1 MQVMND
7 TIFAPSTAIGG
18 AIAVIRISGPE
29 SDTVARTLLQKRLS
43 PRRMTYAL
51 LQDGSETLD
60 ACMAVWF
67 PAPHSY
73 TGEDML
79 ELHCHGG
86 IQTFRRVS
94 EALLALHLRP
104 AEGGEFTKRAFLNGK
119 MDLTQAEAVMDV
131 INAQADAS
139 LKSAL
144 HQLGGGVGRQIASIE
159 DQLLNI
165 RSAIEAAIDYP
176 DEMEEEV
183 TDRLPLQLN
192 AILQKIEILLEHAQ
206 HGRFLREGIRVVILG
221 KPNVGKSSLF
231 NALLGEDRAIVT
243 GIAGTTRDVLDERVT
258 WDGVSVRL
266 LDTAGLREAA
276 DEAESIGID
285 RARQALKYADL
296 LLIVLDG
303 SNPLSEEDQKLLFET
318 AELNRLI
325 VLNKCDRPIAKE
337 TVTYCKQQNI
347 NGMKISC
354 KSGEGIQALRERII
368 SIAEPER
375 MDTTCITN
383 LRHIRAL
390 ERARSSILQA
400 KVQTDLDCI
409 GTELHEASH
418 QLGTITGTDVD
429 EKLLDRIFE
438 NFCVGK

>member
-1 MQVMND
+1 M
-7 TIFAPSTAIGG
+7 
-18 AIAVIRISGPE
+18 IRISGPE
-29 SDTVARTLLQKRLS
+29 SETVAKTLLQKRLP
-43 PRRMTYAL
+43 PRVMTYAL
-51 LQDGSETLD
+51 LKDGSETLD

-94 EALLALHLRP
+94 DALLALHLRP

-131 INAQADAS
+131 INAQADSS

-144 HQLGGGVGRQIASIE
+144 HQLGGGIGRQIASLE
-159 DQLLNI
+159 DQLLDV

-176 DEMEEEV
+176 DEMEDEV
-183 TDRLPLQLN
+183 TDQLPSQLYS
-192 AILQKIEILLEHAQ
+192 ILQKIDTLLEHAQ
-206 HGRFLREGIRVVILG
+206 QGRFLREGIRVVILG

-266 LDTAGLREAA
+266 MDTAGLREAA

-285 RARQALKYADL
+285 RARQALKFADL

-303 SNPLSEEDQKLLFET
+303 SSPLSEEDRTLLADT
-318 AELNRLI
+318 AALNRQI
-325 VLNKCDRPIAKE
+325 VLNKCDRPIASE
-337 TVTYCKQQNI
+337 TAVYCEQERDAIQ
-347 NGMKISC
+347 KISC
-354 KSGEGIQALRERII
+354 KSGEGIQALRQRIV
-368 SIAEPER
+368 SVAEPER

-383 LRHIRAL
+383 LRHVRAL
-390 ERARSSILQA
+390 ERARDSILQA
-400 KVQTDLDCI
+400 KLQTDLDCI
-409 GTELHEASH
+409 ATELHEASH
-418 QLGTITGTDVD
+418 QLGSITGTDVD
-429 EKLLDRIFE
+429 ERLLDRIFE